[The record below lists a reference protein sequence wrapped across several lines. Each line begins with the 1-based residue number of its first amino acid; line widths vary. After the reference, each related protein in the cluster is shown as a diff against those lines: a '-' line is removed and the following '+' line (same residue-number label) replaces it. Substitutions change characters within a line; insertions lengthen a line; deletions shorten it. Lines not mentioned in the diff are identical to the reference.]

1 MFTADQFTQIINPVA
16 GPYSSHHATEE
27 DREWLEEIF
36 ADSPIYENANH
47 AILPHP
53 TLEEI
58 NALGSPGAKD
68 VVFSLIYSKEGQR
81 VMWELTNYSCT
92 RGIGTGKVITF
103 GIGIHP
109 DFRSQ
114 GHLPIF
120 AKERFKAA
128 KAAMKLYPF
137 IHEWASL
144 FEQYKSVNA
153 PAVVSDQV
161 TEWDNAPSF
170 KVSLNRGQATYR
182 MRFEDIYNS
191 LEEE

>member
-1 MFTADQFTQIINPVA
+1 MFTADQFTRILNPVA
-16 GPYSSHHATEE
+16 GPYSSHLATEE

-36 ADSPIYENANH
+36 ADSPIYKNANH

-53 TLEEI
+53 TIEEV
-58 NALGSPGAKD
+58 NALGTPGAQD
-68 VVFSLIYSKEGQR
+68 IIFSSIYSKEGQR
-81 VMWELTNYSCT
+81 IVWELQNYSCT
-92 RGIGTGKVITF
+92 RGIGTGKAITF

-128 KAAMKLYPF
+128 KAGMKSDLY
-137 IHEWASL
+137 EWVAL
-144 FEQYKSVNA
+144 FAEYKAVTAPSV
-153 PAVVSDQV
+153 VRDQV
-161 TEWDNAPSF
+161 VDWNNPNIPF
-170 KVSLNRGQATYR
+170 KVSLNRGQASYR
-182 MRFEDIYNS
+182 MSLDDIYNS

>member
-1 MFTADQFTQIINPVA
+1 MFTADQFTRILNPVA

-36 ADSPIYENANH
+36 ADSPVYENANH

-81 VMWELTNYSCT
+81 VVWELTNYSCT
-92 RGIGTGKVITF
+92 RGIGTGKAITF

-120 AKERFKAA
+120 AKERYKAA
-128 KAAMKLYPF
+128 KAAMKSDCY
-137 IHEWASL
+137 EWVAL
-144 FEQYKSVNA
+144 FKQYKSVTA
-153 PAVVSDQV
+153 PAVVRDQV
-161 TEWDNAPSF
+161 VEWNNPAIPF